1 MFWDNFYNACVQKG
15 IKPNPL
21 AKELQIASGSMT
33 AWKGGK
39 LPNGETLLK
48 IADYLNVS
56 VDYLLGRT
64 NEPNT
69 SNTSQQLTQNE
80 QELLDIFKNFSE
92 RDQIKILGKMED
104 WASKVPVAPSSTS
117 QPEKVQKAPE
127 RPWRMAARSSDGS
140 YTTRTLSPKEVEIIK
155 SLEDGPE
162 DF

>member
-64 NEPNT
+64 NDPKSINQINT
-69 SNTSQQLTQNE
+69 GDVGNNSNVNINKSSFSDTDNELISEFKKLTFNDKAKVMSLIA
-80 QELLDIFKNFSE
+80 ELSE
-92 RDQIKILGKMED
+92 K
-104 WASKVPVAPSSTS
+104 
-117 QPEKVQKAPE
+117 KA
-127 RPWRMAARSSDGS
+127 
-140 YTTRTLSPKEVEIIK
+140 
-155 SLEDGPE
+155 
-162 DF
+162 